1 MGSVPGIPSTAVPQ
15 IQFTPQGVILPAE
28 EDVLAGV
35 QIDVN
40 YAFGGGLNP
49 ALTTPQ
55 GQLASSMT
63 AIIADKDS
71 QIAEVVNQIDP
82 QFATGRFQD
91 AIGRFYFM
99 TRIAAQATVVQCIM
113 TGPGGVVPAASLAT
127 DSSGNTYTLLAA
139 ATIPSGGGTV
149 LANWANVVTGPIPC
163 PAGTLTGVYKAVPG
177 WDAITNPQDGE
188 LGNLVESAA
197 AFEFRRQNS
206 VAINAL
212 GINQAVQAALFQNV
226 PGILDCYVID
236 NPSGNTVA
244 TGSTNYPLAPHSIY
258 VAVVGGAS
266 AAIAQQIWTK
276 KSEGCNYNG
285 NTTVTVL
292 DMTYDFPQPSYPVT
306 YNIPTATPILFAV
319 SIVNNSTLPSNIVA
333 LVQAAII
340 AQFNGTNGAA
350 RARIGS
356 LILAA
361 SYYGVIAAAATNVQL
376 ISVLIGTSTA
386 TLTSVLVGIDQV
398 PSISAGNI
406 SVTLV

>member
-1 MGSVPGIPSTAVPQ
+1 MSSVPGIPSTAVPP

-28 EDVLAGV
+28 ADVLAGV
-35 QIDVN
+35 QIDMN
-40 YAFGGGLNP
+40 YAWGGGLNP

-55 GQLASSMT
+55 GQLATSMT

-82 QFATGRFQD
+82 QYATGKFQD

-99 TRIAAQATVVQCIM
+99 TRIAAAATVVQCEM

-127 DSSGNTYTLLAA
+127 DTSGNTYTLLAA
-139 ATIPSGGGTV
+139 VTIPSGGGTV
-149 LANWANVVTGPIPC
+149 MGSWANVVTGPIPC
-163 PAGTLTGVYKAVPG
+163 PSGTLTGVYKAVTG
-177 WDAITNPQDGE
+177 WDSITNPQDGE

-197 AFEFRRQNS
+197 QFEFRRQNS

-212 GINQAVQAALFQNV
+212 GINQAVQAAIFQNV
-226 PGILDCYVID
+226 PGVLDCYVID
-236 NPSGNTVA
+236 NPKGVTVN
-244 TGSTNYPLAPHSIY
+244 TGSTNYPLVKNSIY
-258 VAVVGGAS
+258 VAVVGGS
-266 AAIAQQIWTK
+266 AAAITQQIWTK

-285 NTTVTVL
+285 NTTATVL
-292 DMTYDFPQPSYPVT
+292 DMTYDYPQPSYQVT

-319 SIVNNSTLPSNIVA
+319 SIVNSSTLPSNIVA

-361 SYYGVIAAAATNVQL
+361 SYYGVVASAAASVQL
-376 ISVLIGTSTA
+376 ISVLIGTSTP
-386 TLTSVLVGIDQV
+386 TLTSVLVGIDQT